1 MKTKKTLYRPCCDLT
16 PTGVTERHTIS
27 RVKWRIIAVTRER
40 PRVLSQG
47 LLPITR
53 AVITQTRPKLNG
65 LPRRPLPTTRSQLD
79 SDLQHGH
86 FLCGHKRLAPRLPQ
100 DTTQAGVP
108 VRGSVPSRPLPQ
120 RWRQA
125 APPARSALRRR
136 LPPTQQSPRGRH
148 RPAAAAPNPRTT

>member
-1 MKTKKTLYRPCCDLT
+1 MKMKKTLYRPCCDLT
-16 PTGVTERHTIS
+16 LTGVTERHTIS
-27 RVKWRIIAVTRER
+27 RVKRRIIAVTRER

-120 RWRQA
+120 KMAPGSATSEKRAQEEA
-125 APPARSALRRR
+125 APDAAEPARQ
-136 LPPTQQSPRGRH
+136 T
-148 RPAAAAPNPRTT
+148 PACGCCS